1 MNYIINFL
9 LGSIHPLQRP
19 MNIRRALTHF
29 VTKPKPNSQPL
40 SPAALCYIRTALLS
54 PRDRWNHPFPSTS
67 HGQAAVST
75 LLPTRRRCVAA
86 RWWVDLA
93 PALIF
98 RRGTTRAATSD
109 PIRSDLTFVFGSH
122 GQEIRGRD
130 GASDRRQGIPTRTI
144 FFLSYAY
151 AIWYVSFPPFF
162 IGLDWAKQSG
172 NRLDSTIVWKYC
184 FNQTGDSGYEGGV
197 VVGTDRKL

>member
-1 MNYIINFL
+1 LAATAKKSGDVTELQIGVKVSL
-9 LGSIHPLQRP
+9 LGL
-19 MNIRRALTHF
+19 F
-29 VTKPKPNSQPL
+29 
-40 SPAALCYIRTALLS
+40 
-54 PRDRWNHPFPSTS
+54 
-67 HGQAAVST
+67 
-75 LLPTRRRCVAA
+75 
-86 RWWVDLA
+86 
-93 PALIF
+93 
-98 RRGTTRAATSD
+98 
-109 PIRSDLTFVFGSH
+109 
-122 GQEIRGRD
+122 
-130 GASDRRQGIPTRTI
+130 